1 MVARAVVEVLVA
13 AMEVEPIAAVM
24 PAVSMVAVINEA
36 VKVVKSLF
44 MHKQLVRYHMYQ
56 IYIYFC
62 WLLLLAK
69 YDVCIQYPPSLHILT
84 CFEYYFFHVSN
95 SK

>member
-1 MVARAVVEVLVA
+1 MNTHFFFATIYDEQTNLSDA
-13 AMEVEPIAAVM
+13 I
-24 PAVSMVAVINEA
+24 
-36 VKVVKSLF
+36 KSCRSPF
-44 MHKQLVRYHMYQ
+44 FSICIRYISISVGCY
-56 IYIYFC
+56 YV
-62 WLLLLAK
+62 LAK